1 MIKLFDFERSGNC
14 YKIRLFLSILNVD
27 YQKIPIN
34 IKADENKTKEF
45 LTISPNGLVPVL
57 IDNKTTISDSA
68 AILTYLANVYAND
81 DWLPKEPVQF
91 SNVVKWLAFEQ
102 SEVRYGLFRAR
113 AMVLNNPT
121 PLAKLGTLKESQT
134 IAKLALEILNQQ
146 LTHTKWLAEGGSPTI
161 CDIACY
167 PYVAMSEEGK
177 ISLKTYTAINQWI
190 ARIKNLGGYI
200 SLPS

>member
-190 ARIKNLGGYI
+190 TRIKNLDGYI
-200 SLPS
+200 PLPS